1 MFRWES
7 ASCNRSAIVSM
18 LPSGVF
24 VKSELDDLVSSLP
37 GRLIGTGPSRL
48 TVVMEPE
55 IREFDV
61 VSVLEL
67 AQWSDEWCL
76 IEIAGPEEL
85 TALVVQ
91 CLVEYEPA
99 GEVLSCHYR
108 SEAGE
113 FSYALFREGK
123 PMETFEVRGAT
134 METVKF
140 SSELRKVPLQN
151 LLKASDFMIESLGI
165 LGINSDPGHVGNARK
180 IRMQVNL
187 PGKRTLWQ
195 MILGAT
201 SSR

>member
-1 MFRWES
+1 
-7 ASCNRSAIVSM
+7 M

-24 VKSELDDLVSSLP
+24 VKSKLDDLVSSLP
-37 GRLIGTGPSRL
+37 GRLVATGPSRL
-48 TVVMEPE
+48 TVAVEPE
-55 IREFDV
+55 IREFNV
-61 VSVLEL
+61 PSVLEL
-67 AQWSDEWCL
+67 VQWSDEWCF
-76 IEIAGPEEL
+76 IEVAGPEEL

-91 CLVEYEPA
+91 SLVEYEPA

-108 SEAGE
+108 YKAGE

-140 SSELRKVPLQN
+140 TSELRKVPLQN
-151 LLKASDFMIESLGI
+151 LLKASDFMIESLNI
-165 LGINSDPGHVGNARK
+165 LGINSDPAPVDK
-180 IRMQVNL
+180 IRRTRMQVNL
-187 PGKRTLWQ
+187 PDKKTLWQ